1 LFSIT
6 YEAIN
11 AFGFLKWKI
20 FRYCRCREPSGFF
33 QYFRT
38 SNRSA
43 ISSAYKHISEEGL
56 IVALKSKDRDALEYL
71 YDHYSGALLGV
82 IARILKKEELAEE
95 VLQDVFLRI
104 WDRIASYDAS
114 KGKLFT
120 WMLNI
125 ARNQAIDKTRSKEFS
140 KGKKTGD
147 IDIYVNRIENE
158 GYVEQKVEGI
168 GLQSVLNTLPEDQ
181 RFIIEQHYLK
191 GYTQA
196 EIAEEFNLPLGT
208 VKTRMRLAM
217 KGLRNLLKVE

>member
-1 LFSIT
+1 M
-6 YEAIN
+6 
-11 AFGFLKWKI
+11 
-20 FRYCRCREPSGFF
+20 
-33 QYFRT
+33 
-38 SNRSA
+38 
-43 ISSAYKHISEEGL
+43 
-56 IVALKSKDRDALEYL
+56 
-71 YDHYSGALLGV
+71 LGV
-82 IARILKKEELAEE
+82 IGRVIKKEELAEE
-95 VLQDVFLRI
+95 VLQDVFLKI
-104 WDRIASYDAS
+104 WDRIDSYDAS

-147 IDIYVNRIENE
+147 IDNYVNRIDNK
-158 GYVEQKVEGI
+158 GFVEQKVEGI
-168 GLQSVLNTLPEDQ
+168 GLEGLLSALPEDQ
-181 RFIIEQHYLK
+181 RFIIDQHYLK

>member
-1 LFSIT
+1 M
-6 YEAIN
+6 
-11 AFGFLKWKI
+11 
-20 FRYCRCREPSGFF
+20 
-33 QYFRT
+33 
-38 SNRSA
+38 
-43 ISSAYKHISEEGL
+43 
-56 IVALKSKDRDALEYL
+56 KSKERDALEYL

-82 IARILKKEELAEE
+82 IARIIKKEELAEE
-95 VLQDVFLRI
+95 VLQDVFLKI
-104 WDRIASYDAS
+104 WDRIESYDAS

-140 KGKKTGD
+140 KAKKTGD
-147 IDIYVNRIENE
+147 IDNYVNRIENE

-168 GLQSVLNTLPEDQ
+168 GLQRVLNTLPEDQ

-196 EIAEEFNLPLGT
+196 EIADEFNLPLGT

-217 KGLRNLLKVE
+217 RELRNLLKVE

>member
-1 LFSIT
+1 
-6 YEAIN
+6 
-11 AFGFLKWKI
+11 
-20 FRYCRCREPSGFF
+20 
-33 QYFRT
+33 
-38 SNRSA
+38 
-43 ISSAYKHISEEGL
+43 
-56 IVALKSKDRDALEYL
+56 L

-82 IARILKKEELAEE
+82 IARIIKKEELAEE
-95 VLQDVFLRI
+95 VLQDVFLKI
-104 WDRIASYDAS
+104 WDRIESYDAS

-140 KGKKTGD
+140 KAKKTGD
-147 IDIYVNRIENE
+147 IDNYVNRIENK

-181 RFIIEQHYLK
+181 RFIVEQHYLK

-196 EIAEEFNLPLGT
+196 EIADEFNLPLGT

-217 KGLRNLLKVE
+217 KELRNLLKVE

>member
-1 LFSIT
+1 MQ
-6 YEAIN
+6 
-11 AFGFLKWKI
+11 
-20 FRYCRCREPSGFF
+20 R
-33 QYFRT
+33 
-38 SNRSA
+38 
-43 ISSAYKHISEEGL
+43 
-56 IVALKSKDRDALEYL
+56 KDRSALEYL

-95 VLQDVFLRI
+95 VLQDAFLKI
-104 WDRIASYDAS
+104 WDKIDSYDPA

-147 IDIYVNRIENE
+147 IENFVNRVDRS
-158 GYVEQKVEGI
+158 GYLEQSVDAI
-168 GLQSVLNTLPEDQ
+168 GLKDVLRQLPEDQ
-181 RFIIEQHYLK
+181 RFVIDQHYLK

-196 EIAEEFNLPLGT
+196 EMAEEFNLPLGT

-217 KGLRNLLKVE
+217 KELRNLLKIE